1 MDRMRQRLSAL
12 AGIGLLALVSVVATP
27 AASQD
32 YPNRPVRIITDSA
45 PGSAIDVILRI
56 VADRL
61 THMWGQ
67 QVVAANHPGAGGSIA
82 ARVAAQAAPDG
93 YTLFIPALSTFVA
106 PPGAAANLP
115 LMVPR
120 DFAPIGY
127 SGGAPM
133 FITAASWLGP
143 KTLPEL
149 IAYAKQNPDKLSYGT
164 NGPGSLTHLTG
175 ELLASR
181 AGIKLLMVPYSG
193 GTAAV
198 LNDVMGKRIPMVIEA
213 YSGLAGAI
221 QAKTVV
227 PLAVASPQRLPSF
240 PDVPTAAET
249 LPGFESGGWQV
260 LVAPVG
266 TPDDIVQKINA
277 DLIKA
282 LSDPQTRERL
292 ARFHRDHRPISPAET
307 TAFIQGEQNKWA
319 PILQQI
325 AAAQK

>member
-1 MDRMRQRLSAL
+1 MKPGLIGLWLLAAVSAL
-12 AGIGLLALVSVVATP
+12 P
-27 AASQD
+27 AAAQD
-32 YPNRPVRIITDSA
+32 YPSRPVRIVADSA

-61 THMWGQ
+61 TQMWGQ

-82 ARVAAQAAPDG
+82 ARVAASAPPDG

-106 PPGAAANLP
+106 QPAANLP

-120 DFAPIGY
+120 DFVPIGY
-127 SGGAPM
+127 FGGSPM

-143 KTLPEL
+143 RTLPEL
-149 IAYAKQNPDKLSYGT
+149 IAYAKAKPGELTYGT
-164 NGPGSLTHLTG
+164 NGPGRLTHLTG

-181 AGIKLLMVPYSG
+181 AGITLLMIPYSG

-198 LNDVMGKRIPMVIEA
+198 LNDIMGKRIPMVIEA

-221 QAKTVV
+221 AAKTIV
-227 PLAVASPQRLPSF
+227 PLAVASPKRLDAF
-240 PDVPTAAET
+240 PDIPAAAET

-260 LVAPVG
+260 LVAPRG
-266 TPDDIVQKINA
+266 TPDAIVAKVNA

-282 LSDPQTRERL
+282 MTHPETRQRLKRFNRDERL
-292 ARFHRDHRPISPAET
+292 LTPAQT
-307 TAFIQGEQNKWA
+307 TAFIQGEQDKWA
-319 PILQQI
+319 PILKQI
-325 AAAQK
+325 AAAKK